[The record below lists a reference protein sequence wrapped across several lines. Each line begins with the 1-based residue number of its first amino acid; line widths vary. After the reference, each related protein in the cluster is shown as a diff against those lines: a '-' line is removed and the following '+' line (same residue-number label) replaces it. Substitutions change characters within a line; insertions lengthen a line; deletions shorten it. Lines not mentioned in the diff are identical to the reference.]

1 MSVSLE
7 QLLERRPVN
16 RNEVERIKVQM
27 MTQVRASQL
36 RELRQTQG
44 FTQQQVAEIVGV
56 SQRQISKIENGDI
69 ENSKLATIRRYLQA
83 IGSELSLDAVVGDTR
98 VRIA

>member
-16 RNEVERIKVQM
+16 REEVERIKAHM
-27 MTQVRASQL
+27 MTQVRAYQL
-36 RELRQTQG
+36 REQRESQG
-44 FTQQQVAEIVGV
+44 FTQQQVADIIGV
-56 SQRQISKIENGDI
+56 SLHQISKIENGDI
-69 ENSKLATIRRYLQA
+69 ENSRLSTIRRYLQA